1 MEFYEVQES
10 NIMKKDKF
18 VYLVYCN
25 TDPIVY
31 GVYQS
36 KQDAVRYAVM
46 LVRHRRDRAKE
57 KGHEFGYYH
66 FMPLLKSYQIKWM
79 NDPDRPYYRDLLVFT
94 TCLKIKD
101 NSPYTDDY
109 CKVQVVRKILN

>member
-1 MEFYEVQES
+1 MELYEVQES

-46 LVRHRRDRAKE
+46 LV
-57 KGHEFGYYH
+57 
-66 FMPLLKSYQIKWM
+66 
-79 NDPDRPYYRDLLVFT
+79 
-94 TCLKIKD
+94 
-101 NSPYTDDY
+101 
-109 CKVQVVRKILN
+109 